1 MLSAILSLVGGSS
14 KIKYFVIAIVVLAV
28 AGAFAFLMWDRAE
41 KQVEIE
47 RTRAELLV
55 TQAAYN
61 SARAS
66 INDLKA
72 NIASKDEALALREQA
87 INTINADREALR
99 RRWQE
104 ALRNEPDTRDWADT
118 PLPDSVCGL
127 LQQAP
132 RCDHD

>member
-1 MLSAILSLVGGSS
+1 MWSSLISMATGLFGGSS
-14 KIKYFVIAIVVLAV
+14 LLKYIGIMFIVLLVV
-28 AGAFAFLMWDRAE
+28 VAFAFLMWDRAE

-55 TQAAYN
+55 TQVAYS

-66 INDLKA
+66 INELKA
-72 NIASKDEALALREQA
+72 TIASKDEALAQREQA

-99 RRWQE
+99 LRWQE
-104 ALRNEPDTRDWADT
+104 ALRNEPDTRNWADT

-127 LQQAP
+127 LQ
-132 RCDHD
+132 